1 MLKSMKRTAALV
13 AAQTIAL
20 GLLPLGALA
29 ATFQLEEATV
39 SSINRAFDAGAL
51 TSQELVQLYLNR
63 IEAYDDKGPSLNSI
77 ITINPDALEVAAA
90 LDLERQTTGARSLLH
105 GVPILLK
112 DNYDTFDLPTSA
124 GATVL
129 QNSIPPDDAFVVD
142 RLRDAGAIILGKTNL
157 DEFARGSSGLSSVG
171 GQTKNPYALD
181 RVPGGSSGGTG
192 ASISA
197 NFATIGLGTETGVSI
212 RNPAANNSLVGIAS
226 TEGLVSRGGV
236 VPLSFTQDRT
246 GPLART
252 VTDAAI
258 VLDIIA
264 GFDPSDPVTAKS
276 IGQIPAG
283 GYTSLLDKDALA
295 GARIGVFRDLFRSGP
310 IHEQGLA
317 VIETAITDMKAQGAT
332 IVDDVTLG
340 FDVFGFLANSRVNNL
355 EFKFALND
363 YLESLG
369 PDAPVKSLTE
379 IIEDGRYL
387 PRLEGGLI
395 GSDAVES
402 LENNPVYDELIARR
416 SFLRN
421 ETLKVMD
428 ALDLDAIVYPMKT
441 VPPGVIGQPD
451 PESDNPFTS
460 IAGLPGIV
468 VPAGYTS
475 AGLPIGIEFS
485 GRPFSEAELLGL
497 SYSYEQ
503 ATQNRRTPSLFPS
516 LAGETI
522 EYESV
527 PEPGVAIALGVF
539 GLSALSLKRKKVQS
553 PA

>member
-1 MLKSMKRTAALV
+1 MLKSMRRAAALV

-29 ATFQLEEATV
+29 ATFRLEEATI
-39 SSINRAFDAGAL
+39 SDINRAFDAGAL

-63 IEAYDDKGPSLNSI
+63 IEAYDNKGPSLNSV

-124 GATVL
+124 GATAL

-171 GQTKNPYALD
+171 GQTRNPYALD

-197 NFATIGLGTETGVSI
+197 NFATVGLGTETGVSI

-236 VPLSFTQDRT
+236 VPLSFPQDRT

-264 GFDPSDPVTAKS
+264 GFDPEDPVTAKS
-276 IGQIPAG
+276 IGQIPTG
-283 GYTSLLDKDALA
+283 GYTSLLDKDALT

-310 IHEQGLA
+310 IHEEGLA
-317 VIETAITDMKAQGAT
+317 VIETAIADMKAQGAT
-332 IVDDVTLG
+332 IIDDVTLG
-340 FDVFGFLANSRVNNL
+340 FDVFGFLSNSRVNNL

-387 PRLEGGLI
+387 PRLESGLI
-395 GSDAVES
+395 GSNAVES
-402 LENNPVYDELIARR
+402 LENNPTYDELIARR

-503 ATQNRRTPSLFPS
+503 ATQNRRTPGLFPS
-516 LAGETI
+516 LAGEEI

-539 GLSALSLKRKKVQS
+539 GLSALSLKRKKAQS

>member
-1 MLKSMKRTAALV
+1 MLKSMKRSAVLV
-13 AAQTIAL
+13 AAPTVAL

-29 ATFQLEEATV
+29 ATFQLEEATI

-63 IEAYDDKGPSLNSI
+63 VEAYDDKGPSLNSI
-77 ITINPDALEVAAA
+77 ITINPNALEAAVA

-105 GVPILLK
+105 GIPILLK

-124 GATVL
+124 GATAL
-129 QNSIPPDDAFVVD
+129 QNSIPPNDAFVVNK
-142 RLRDAGAIILGKTNL
+142 LRDAGAIILGKTNL

-171 GQTKNPYALD
+171 GQTKNPYAFD

-197 NFATIGLGTETGVSI
+197 NFATVGLGTETGVSI

-226 TEGLVSRGGV
+226 TAGLVSRDGV
-236 VPLSFTQDRT
+236 VPISFTQDRT

-264 GFDPSDPVTAKS
+264 GFDPSDPVTANS

-283 GYTSLLDKDALA
+283 GYTSLLDKDALT

-310 IHEQGLA
+310 MHEEGLA
-317 VIETAITDMKAQGAT
+317 VIKTAITDMKAQGAT
-332 IVDDVTLG
+332 IIDDVTLG
-340 FDVFGFLANSRVNNL
+340 FDVFGFLSNSRVNNL

-369 PDAPVKSLTE
+369 AEAPVKSLTE
-379 IIEDGRYL
+379 VIEDGRYL
-387 PRLEGGLI
+387 PRLENGLI
-395 GSDAVES
+395 ASNAVES
-402 LENNPVYDELIARR
+402 LENNSSYDELIARR

-485 GRPFSEAELLGL
+485 GRPFSEAALLGL

-503 ATQNRRTPSLFPS
+503 ATQNRRPPRLFPS
-516 LAGETI
+516 LSGETI
-522 EYESV
+522 EYETV

-539 GLSALSLKRKKVQS
+539 GLSALGLKRKKARS
-553 PA
+553 LA

>member
-295 GARIGVFRDLFRSGP
+295 GARVGVFRDLFRSGP
-310 IHEQGLA
+310 IHEEGLA

-539 GLSALSLKRKKVQS
+539 GLSALSLKRKKARS

>member
-1 MLKSMKRTAALV
+1 MLKSMRRTAALV

-29 ATFQLEEATV
+29 ATFRLEEATI
-39 SSINRAFDAGAL
+39 SDINRAFDAGAL

-63 IEAYDDKGPSLNSI
+63 IEAYDDKGPSLNSV
-77 ITINPDALEVAAA
+77 ITINPNALEVAAA

-124 GATVL
+124 GATAL
-129 QNSIPPDDAFVVD
+129 QNSIPPDDAFVVG

-171 GQTKNPYALD
+171 GQTRNPYALD

-197 NFATIGLGTETGVSI
+197 NFATVGLGTETGVSI

-264 GFDPSDPVTAKS
+264 GFDPEDPVTAKS

-310 IHEQGLA
+310 IHEEGLA
-317 VIETAITDMKAQGAT
+317 VIETAIADMKAQGAT
-332 IVDDVTLG
+332 IIDDVTLG
-340 FDVFGFLANSRVNNL
+340 FDVFGFLSNSRVNNL

-387 PRLEGGLI
+387 PRLESGLI
-395 GSDAVES
+395 GSNAVES
-402 LENNPVYDELIARR
+402 LENNPTYDELIARR

-503 ATQNRRTPSLFPS
+503 ATQNRRTPGLFPS
-516 LAGETI
+516 LAGEEI

-539 GLSALSLKRKKVQS
+539 GLSALSLKRKKAQS

>member
-63 IEAYDDKGPSLNSI
+63 IEVYDDKGPSLNSI

-295 GARIGVFRDLFRSGP
+295 GARVGVFRDLFRSGP
-310 IHEQGLA
+310 IHEEGLA

-539 GLSALSLKRKKVQS
+539 GLSALSLKSKKARS

>member
-63 IEAYDDKGPSLNSI
+63 IEVYDDKGPSLNSI

-295 GARIGVFRDLFRSGP
+295 GARVGVFRDLFRSGP
-310 IHEQGLA
+310 IHEEGLA

-539 GLSALSLKRKKVQS
+539 GLSALSLKRKKARS

>member
-20 GLLPLGALA
+20 GVLPLGALA
-29 ATFQLEEATV
+29 ATFRLEEATIAE
-39 SSINRAFDAGAL
+39 INRAFDAGAL
-51 TSQELVQLYLNR
+51 SSQELVQLYLNR

-105 GVPILLK
+105 GIPILLK

-124 GATVL
+124 GATAL

-171 GQTKNPYALD
+171 GQTRNPYALD

-197 NFATIGLGTETGVSI
+197 NFATVGLGTETGVSI

-226 TEGLVSRGGV
+226 TEGLVSRDGV
-236 VPLSFTQDRT
+236 VPISFTQDRA

-295 GARIGVFRDLFRSGP
+295 GARIGVFRDLFRSGS
-310 IHEQGLA
+310 IHEEGLA
-317 VIETAITDMKAQGAT
+317 VIETAIADMKAQGAT
-332 IVDDVTLG
+332 IIDDVTLG
-340 FDVFGFLANSRVNNL
+340 FDVFGFLSNSRVNNL

-387 PRLEGGLI
+387 PRLENGLI
-395 GSDAVES
+395 GSNAVES
-402 LENNPVYDELIARR
+402 LENNPTYDELIARR
-416 SFLRN
+416 GFLRN

-503 ATQNRRTPSLFPS
+503 ATQNRRTPVLFPS
-516 LAGETI
+516 LAGEEI

-539 GLSALSLKRKKVQS
+539 GLSALSLKRKQVQS

>member
-258 VLDIIA
+258 VLDIIV

-310 IHEQGLA
+310 IHEEGLA

>member
-1 MLKSMKRTAALV
+1 MKRSAVLV
-13 AAQTIAL
+13 AAPTVAL

-29 ATFQLEEATV
+29 ATFQLEEATI

-63 IEAYDDKGPSLNSI
+63 VEAYDDKGPSLNSI
-77 ITINPDALEVAAA
+77 ITINPNALEAAVA

-105 GVPILLK
+105 GIPILLK

-124 GATVL
+124 GATAL
-129 QNSIPPDDAFVVD
+129 QNSIPPNDAFVVNK
-142 RLRDAGAIILGKTNL
+142 LRDAGAIILGKTNL

-171 GQTKNPYALD
+171 GQTKNPYAFD

-197 NFATIGLGTETGVSI
+197 NFATVGLGTETGVSI

-226 TEGLVSRGGV
+226 TAGLVSRDGV
-236 VPLSFTQDRT
+236 VPISFTQDRT

-264 GFDPSDPVTAKS
+264 GFDPSDPVTANS

-283 GYTSLLDKDALA
+283 GYTSLLDKDALT

-310 IHEQGLA
+310 MHEEGLA
-317 VIETAITDMKAQGAT
+317 VIKTAITDMKAQGAT
-332 IVDDVTLG
+332 IIDDVTLG
-340 FDVFGFLANSRVNNL
+340 FDVFGFLSNSRVNNL

-369 PDAPVKSLTE
+369 AEAPVKSLTE
-379 IIEDGRYL
+379 VIEDGRYL
-387 PRLEGGLI
+387 PRLENGLI
-395 GSDAVES
+395 ASNAVES
-402 LENNPVYDELIARR
+402 LENNSSYDELIARR

-485 GRPFSEAELLGL
+485 GRPFSEAALLGL

-503 ATQNRRTPSLFPS
+503 ATQNRRPPRLFPS
-516 LAGETI
+516 LSGETI
-522 EYESV
+522 EYETV

-539 GLSALSLKRKKVQS
+539 GLSALGLKRKKARS
-553 PA
+553 LA

>member
-29 ATFQLEEATV
+29 GTFQLEEATV

-63 IEAYDDKGPSLNSI
+63 IEVYDDKGPSLNSI

-295 GARIGVFRDLFRSGP
+295 GARVGVFRDLFRSGP
-310 IHEQGLA
+310 IHEEGLA

-539 GLSALSLKRKKVQS
+539 GLSALSLKRKKARS

>member
-310 IHEQGLA
+310 IHEEGLA

-539 GLSALSLKRKKVQS
+539 GLSALSLKRKKARS

>member
-1 MLKSMKRTAALV
+1 MLKSMRRAAALV

-29 ATFQLEEATV
+29 ATFRLEEATI
-39 SSINRAFDAGAL
+39 SDINRAFDAGAL

-63 IEAYDDKGPSLNSI
+63 IEAYDNKGPSLNSV

-124 GATVL
+124 GATAL

-171 GQTKNPYALD
+171 GQTRNPYALD

-197 NFATIGLGTETGVSI
+197 NFATVGLGTETGVSI

-264 GFDPSDPVTAKS
+264 GFDPEDPVTAKS
-276 IGQIPAG
+276 IGQIPTG
-283 GYTSLLDKDALA
+283 GYTSLLDKDALT

-310 IHEQGLA
+310 IHEEGLA
-317 VIETAITDMKAQGAT
+317 VIETAIADMKAQGAT
-332 IVDDVTLG
+332 IIDDVTLG
-340 FDVFGFLANSRVNNL
+340 FDVFGFLSNSRVNNL

-387 PRLEGGLI
+387 PRLESGLI
-395 GSDAVES
+395 GSNAVES
-402 LENNPVYDELIARR
+402 LENNPTYDELIARR

-503 ATQNRRTPSLFPS
+503 ATQNRRTPGLFPS
-516 LAGETI
+516 LAGEEI

-539 GLSALSLKRKKVQS
+539 GLSALSLKRKKAQS

>member
-20 GLLPLGALA
+20 GLFPLGALA

-363 YLESLG
+363 YLKSLG

>member
-1 MLKSMKRTAALV
+1 MLKSIKRTAALV

-63 IEAYDDKGPSLNSI
+63 IEVYDDKGPSLNSI

-295 GARIGVFRDLFRSGP
+295 GARVGVFRDLFRSGP
-310 IHEQGLA
+310 IHEEGLA

-539 GLSALSLKRKKVQS
+539 GLSALSLKRKKARS

>member
-1 MLKSMKRTAALV
+1 MKRTAALV

-29 ATFQLEEATV
+29 GTFQLEEATV

-63 IEAYDDKGPSLNSI
+63 IEVYDDKGPSLNSI

-295 GARIGVFRDLFRSGP
+295 GARVGVFRDLFRSGP
-310 IHEQGLA
+310 IHEEGLA

-539 GLSALSLKRKKVQS
+539 GLSALSLKRKKARS